1 MLGQNLHQIGSRRVE
16 LVLSGGERVVRAAL
30 KIHPDAPTVK
40 KVGQVP
46 DAVVESTGASA
57 LVWKWG
63 YKSINIYIYS
73 YLYIQLYKH
82 THIYIYSRVMNH

>member
-1 MLGQNLHQIGSRRVE
+1 MFVMLGQNLHQIGSRRVE

-57 LVWKWG
+57 LVEVGW
-63 YKSINIYIYS
+63 
-73 YLYIQLYKH
+73 
-82 THIYIYSRVMNH
+82 